1 MPEHHLSKKAFKRQR
16 AELNEAL
23 LEAQYELRKANK
35 GPVLVLV
42 SGNDNG
48 GKAEAIYSF
57 YEWLDNRFLDTRAFA
72 LPQGIEQRMP
82 HLWRYWISL
91 PGPGKLGFYLGSWY
105 HQPQIRY
112 CRGEIDA
119 EAFQLQMEEIARFE
133 RLLSEEGV
141 ALVKLWLQIEQPSGG
156 EGAAQELEQSVVMRE
171 WGDLG
176 SVDHEQVMT
185 STQLMSELTS
195 TPWAPWIAVPS
206 DDAHYRDIR
215 VGQIVLQQIHQLL
228 DKQTKRP
235 APTPLLPAPLVR
247 LQQVDYRL
255 KLGKQQ
261 YKQQLRHYQAE
272 LRELVRHPA
281 FAERSLLLVFEGTD
295 AAGKGGAI
303 RRITQCLDPRY
314 MRVHGTRAPTHE
326 QRLQPYL
333 LRFWRRVPTPGRVAI
348 FDRSYYG
355 RVLVERVERFCS
367 RRQWQRAYDEI
378 NDFEAQLSAKG
389 TLVLKFWLAITQDEQ
404 LRRFKARE
412 RSPLKHYKLT
422 EEDWRNRERWP
433 HYEQALNDMLA
444 HTDTVLAPWYI
455 VPAENKRYARVEALK
470 IVCQALR
477 QALK

>member
-1 MPEHHLSKKAFKRQR
+1 MAEHSLSKKAFKKQR

-57 YEWLDNRFLDTRAFA
+57 YAWLDNRFLDTRAFA

-112 CRGEIDA
+112 CRGEIDS
-119 EAFQLQMEEIARFE
+119 EAFRRQMDEIARFE
-133 RLLSEEGV
+133 QLLTEEGV
-141 ALVKLWLQIEQPSGG
+141 ALVKLWLQVERSPSGENQSAG
-156 EGAAQELEQSVVMRE
+156 QEQTVVMRE

-176 SVDHEQVMT
+176 SVDREKVTT
-185 STQLMSELTS
+185 SAHLMSALTS
-195 TPWAPWIAVPS
+195 TPQAPWIAVPS

-215 VGQIVLQQIHQLL
+215 VGQIVLQQIQQLL
-228 DKQTKRP
+228 GKQHEGP
-235 APTPLLPAPLVR
+235 APTPLLPAPLTR

-255 KLGKQQ
+255 TLGKQQ
-261 YKQQLRHYQAE
+261 YRQQLRHYQAR
-272 LRELVRHPA
+272 LRELVRHPG
-281 FAERSLLLVFEGTD
+281 FAERSLLLVFEGAD
-295 AAGKGGAI
+295 AAGKGGTI

-314 MRVHGTRAPTHE
+314 MRVHGTRAPTRE
-326 QRLQPYL
+326 QRRQPYL
-333 LRFWRRVPTPGRVAI
+333 LRFWRRVPTPGRVVI

-355 RVLVERVERFCS
+355 RVLVERVERFCN
-367 RRQWQRAYDEI
+367 RRQWQRAYGEI
-378 NDFEAQLSAKG
+378 NDFEDQLQAKG
-389 TLVLKFWLAITQDEQ
+389 TLVVKFWLAITEDEQ
-404 LRRFKARE
+404 LRRFQARE
-412 RSPLKHYKLT
+412 RSPLKRYKLT
-422 EEDWRNRERWP
+422 DEDWRNRKRWP
-433 HYEQALNDMLA
+433 RYEQALNDMLA
-444 HTDTVLAPWYI
+444 HTDTASAPWHVI
-455 VPAENKRYARVEALK
+455 SAENKRYARVQTLK
-470 IVCQALR
+470 ILCQTLQ